1 MNTAL
6 VNTTTSPI
14 VVVTSSEK
22 STAVVNDIRK
32 VGSYNS
38 SARSAWSN
46 LMSEAVAKQLI
57 NNNRE

>member
-1 MNTAL
+1 M
-6 VNTTTSPI
+6 
-14 VVVTSSEK
+14 VTSSEK
-22 STAVVNDIRK
+22 STVVVNDIRK